1 LATTVRE
8 AVDLASARLERAG
21 VDHARR
27 EAMRLL
33 ARLLGTDRGGIVARA
48 PETLPADVARGFGAL
63 VARREGREPPQY
75 LFGEEE
81 FFGRVF
87 AVDRRVLIPRPE
99 TEILIEAVLSIPL
112 DGAARVV
119 DLGTGSGCIAVT
131 LALERPLWSIVA
143 LERSADALA
152 VARAN
157 VERHG
162 VRRRVDV
169 VEGDFVDATRFPG
182 PPFDVVVSNPPY
194 ISEEEWRGLAPEV
207 RDHEPKGALVPGPSG
222 LEAYRALAPV
232 ALEVLRPDGWIAL
245 EIGYRS
251 LDGARAAVEA
261 AGFHAVEV
269 RPDLRGIPRVL
280 LARRPERGPTPF
292 PVS

>member
-1 LATTVRE
+1 MRE
-8 AVDLASARLERAG
+8 AVDLASRRLERAG

-27 EAMRLL
+27 EAMLLL

-48 PETLPADVARGFGAL
+48 SQILPAGVARDFGAF
-63 VARREGREPPQY
+63 VARREGREPSQY

-99 TEILIEAVLSIPL
+99 TEILIEAVLSLPV
-112 DGAARVV
+112 DGAARVL

-131 LALERPLWSIVA
+131 LAIERPRWSIVA
-143 LERSADALA
+143 LDRSADALA

-157 VERHG
+157 VERHE
-162 VRRRVDV
+162 VRGRIDL
-169 VEGDFVDATRFPG
+169 VEGDLGDPARFG
-182 PPFDVVVSNPPY
+182 ASFDVVVSNPPY
-194 ISEEEWRGLAPEV
+194 VSEEEWRGLAPEV
-207 RDHEPKGALVPGPSG
+207 QDHEPKEALVPGPSG
-222 LEAYRALAPV
+222 LEAYRALAPA
-232 ALEVLRPDGWIAL
+232 ALEVLRSGGWIAL
-245 EIGYRS
+245 ELGYRS
-251 LDGARAAVEA
+251 AAGARAAVEA

-280 LARRPERGPTPF
+280 VARKPERGSDPF
-292 PVS
+292 SDKLALR